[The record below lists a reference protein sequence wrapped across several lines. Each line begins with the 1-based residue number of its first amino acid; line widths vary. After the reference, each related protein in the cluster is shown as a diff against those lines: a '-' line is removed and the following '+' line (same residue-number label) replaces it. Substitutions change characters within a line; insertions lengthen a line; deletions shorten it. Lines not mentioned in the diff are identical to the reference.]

1 MEPKEILIHIFIIK
15 DVIILQMRLIMTLI
29 RKYEGMFKSNVYT
42 PLNLSPGAYNILDL
56 QYQRCLQKRKS
67 PQWFVKHRP
76 CSSPVLVRRMSGC
89 VVS

>member
-42 PLNLSPGAYNILDL
+42 P
-56 QYQRCLQKRKS
+56 
-67 PQWFVKHRP
+67 
-76 CSSPVLVRRMSGC
+76 
-89 VVS
+89 